1 MNTPEKRKKLIKR
14 FVISALVALVFV
26 AIINEVAHIFQKEST
41 DRIPETIE
49 IVIPVG
55 TAERVAAGEAEPSIP
70 SELTFVV
77 GDTLLVTN
85 QDEVDHELGPLFIP
99 VGTSAS
105 LLMEDA
111 DIITTVIVE
120 DTIPVQF
127 DLDVKTNTTVT
138 LTEPTLIR
146 DATTDLRTG
155 GLNIQDAPTDI
166 ILPAGTELPIALE
179 IVVPVDKT
187 VPVRLEVPVN
197 IPLNQTD
204 LVKPF
209 QGLQELLFPYL
220 PEESRLYL
228 CEAGRGFNCDA
239 PTPVK
244 TFP

>member
-1 MNTPEKRKKLIKR
+1 MDVRPEDNRSNRESSPAQQEPLLLGRYRTSRFIYQGKTSQAFWWVGSVTSLILNAVLLAI
-14 FVISALVALVFV
+14 VILLIVQIREMQQL
-26 AIINEVAHIFQKEST
+26 QKEGVDLANKMLS
-41 DRIPETIE
+41 
-49 IVIPVG
+49 
-55 TAERVAAGEAEPSIP
+55 EAY
-70 SELTFVV
+70 F
-77 GDTLLVTN
+77 N
-85 QDEVDHELGPLFIP
+85 FM
-99 VGTSAS
+99 
-105 LLMEDA
+105 LMEDA

-127 DLDVKTNTTVT
+127 DLDLKTNTTVT

-146 DATTDLRTG
+146 NATTDLRTG

-220 PEESRLYL
+220 PEESRQYL
-228 CEAGRGFNCDA
+228 CEAGRGFDCDMS
-239 PTPVK
+239 TPVK
-244 TFP
+244 TYP

>member
-1 MNTPEKRKKLIKR
+1 MDERPEDKRSNQESAPAQQEPLLLGRYRTSRFIYQGKTSQAFWWAGSVASLILNAILLAI
-14 FVISALVALVFV
+14 VILLIAQIREMQQL
-26 AIINEVAHIFQKEST
+26 QKEGLDLANKMLS
-41 DRIPETIE
+41 
-49 IVIPVG
+49 
-55 TAERVAAGEAEPSIP
+55 EAY
-70 SELTFVV
+70 F
-77 GDTLLVTN
+77 N
-85 QDEVDHELGPLFIP
+85 FM
-99 VGTSAS
+99 
-105 LLMEDA
+105 LMEDA

-127 DLDVKTNTTVT
+127 DLDVKTNTTVI

-146 DATTDLRTG
+146 NATTDLRTG

-220 PEESRLYL
+220 PEESRQYL

-239 PTPVK
+239 SAPVK